1 MHFVDQDLLHPR
13 QFVGMLEREFIEKTA
28 DDIFGMWELDQAQE
42 FEDEMIGEQQ
52 KDVREFF
59 VANREEHDEDFEIV
73 GFRKIAFLLSER
85 NFVVKKRK
93 EIQILLKIL
102 HERLQARETG
112 EPVFAKNHFHRFHL
126 KSAPS
131 W

>member
-28 DDIFGMWELDQAQE
+28 DDIFGLWELDQSQE

-59 VANREEHDEDFEIV
+59 VADREENDQNLEIV
-73 GFRKIAFLLSER
+73 GFRKIPFLLGER
-85 NFVVKKRK
+85 DLIIKERK
-93 EIQILLKIL
+93 EIQILLEIL
-102 HERLQARETG
+102 HERLQACETG
-112 EPVFAKNHFHRFHL
+112 EPILAKNHFHRFHL